1 MCTYVRTYVRAYVR
15 TLRPY
20 ARTNVRQSPRH
31 ISKTVTNL
39 RACARAYFLGPRR
52 PNSSQT
58 CSRKPRHDTK
68 SSNAVADG
76 AKTPPGTPL
85 RAPGRTVIPPGTLP
99 RRLHRCLG
107 NLRTYVRTR
116 KKSAQASPTTPPRT
130 PQKPKIAPKWS
141 GRDQDGP
148 CIAPACSKG
157 RFGVNVGPILGQCLL
172 RLKVF
177 STSLLSSI
185 THVSTYARGT
195 NVLRTYVRMYVR
207 TYVLR
212 TCACCT
218 YVRITYH

>member
-1 MCTYVRTYVRAYVR
+1 MMEGGKPTGCVLTYVRMYVRTYVR

-58 CSRKPRHDTK
+58 CSRKLRHDTK

-85 RAPGRTVIPPGTLP
+85 RAPGRSVIPPGTLP

-116 KKSAQASPTTPPRT
+116 KNRPRPPPRRPQRRPRSPKSLLIGLDEIKTVHASP
-130 PQKPKIAPKWS
+130 QHAPKAGLVSMS
-141 GRDQDGP
+141 GR
-148 CIAPACSKG
+148 
-157 RFGVNVGPILGQCLL
+157 FWVNVCF
-172 RLKVF
+172 V
-177 STSLLSSI
+177 
-185 THVSTYARGT
+185 
-195 NVLRTYVRMYVR
+195 
-207 TYVLR
+207 
-212 TCACCT
+212 
-218 YVRITYH
+218 

>member
-1 MCTYVRTYVRAYVR
+1 MGYDGRGETHRMCTYVRTYVRAYVR

-58 CSRKPRHDTK
+58 RSRKPRHDTK
-68 SSNAVADG
+68 SSNAVEDG

-107 NLRTYVRTR
+107 NLRTYVHVKNRPR
-116 KKSAQASPTTPPRT
+116 PPPRRPQGRPRSPKSLLIGPDEIKTVHASP
-130 PQKPKIAPKWS
+130 QHAPKAGLGTMS
-141 GRDQDGP
+141 GR
-148 CIAPACSKG
+148 
-157 RFGVNVGPILGQCLL
+157 F
-172 RLKVF
+172 
-177 STSLLSSI
+177 
-185 THVSTYARGT
+185 
-195 NVLRTYVRMYVR
+195 
-207 TYVLR
+207 
-212 TCACCT
+212 
-218 YVRITYH
+218 

>member
-1 MCTYVRTYVRAYVR
+1 M
-15 TLRPY
+15 
-20 ARTNVRQSPRH
+20 
-31 ISKTVTNL
+31 
-39 RACARAYFLGPRR
+39 
-52 PNSSQT
+52 
-58 CSRKPRHDTK
+58 
-68 SSNAVADG
+68 ADG

-130 PQKPKIAPKWS
+130 PQKPKIAPNWS

-185 THVSTYARGT
+185 THVSTYARCT
-195 NVLRTYVRMYVR
+195 NVLHTYACTYVR
-207 TYVLR
+207 TYILR

-218 YVRITYH
+218 HVRTYYLSLRMSTYVFESCHCRGARGRGACAI